1 MVGGQPFVFWSR
13 AMKKAVFAA
22 VLAVLAVAAA
32 WAGEANAQMGI
43 PLSVEGRLDYAVPTS
58 DFDDVVDEGAGWG
71 AGASLGIRPGLA
83 LYGTYSNTRFGV
95 GLLDDDEPQAEDG
108 GFSVGLTAAI
118 PGGTPRVAP
127 WVGVGAVFHTL
138 ELGGVE
144 EGIDE
149 EVGFEVGG
157 GVAIGVAQN
166 VRLTPG
172 IGYRRYTAELDGL
185 LGDTELDVSYV
196 TAGVGLNISF

>member
-1 MVGGQPFVFWSR
+1 
-13 AMKKAVFAA
+13 MKKAMFAA
-22 VLAVLAVAAA
+22 VLAVVAASA
-32 WAGEANAQMGI
+32 ADVEAQMGI
-43 PLSVEGRLDYAVPTS
+43 PLSIEGRLDYAVPTG
-58 DFDDVVDEGAGWG
+58 DFDDVVDEGSSLSAGV
-71 AGASLGIRPGLA
+71 SLGLRPGLA

-95 GLLDDDEPQAEDG
+95 GLTDDDEPDAEDS

-118 PGGTPRVAP
+118 PGGGGRVAP
-127 WVGVGAVFHTL
+127 WVGAGAVFHTL
-138 ELGGVE
+138 ELGGIE

-172 IGYRRYTAELDGL
+172 IGYRRYSTELEGL
-185 LGDTELDVSYV
+185 VGSTELDVSYF
-196 TAGVGLNISF
+196 TAGVGLNFSF

>member
-1 MVGGQPFVFWSR
+1 
-13 AMKKAVFAA
+13 MKKAVFAA
-22 VLAVLAVAAA
+22 VLAAVAAS
-32 WAGEANAQMGI
+32 AGDARAQMGI
-43 PLSVEGRLDYAVPTS
+43 PLSVEGRLDYAVPTG
-58 DFDDVVDEGAGWG
+58 DFDDVVDEGTSIGG
-71 AGASLGIRPGLA
+71 GVSLGIRPGLA

-95 GLLDDDEPQAEDG
+95 GLTSDDEPDAEDS

-118 PGGTPRVAP
+118 PGGGARVSP
-127 WVGVGAVFHTL
+127 WIGAGAVFHTL

-157 GVAIGVAQN
+157 GVALGLTPNI
-166 VRLTPG
+166 RLTPG
-172 IGYRRYTAELDGL
+172 VGFRRYGTELEGL
-185 LGDTELDVSYV
+185 LGSAELHVSYF

>member
-1 MVGGQPFVFWSR
+1 
-13 AMKKAVFAA
+13 MKKAVFVA
-22 VLAVLAVAAA
+22 VVAALA
-32 WAGEANAQMGI
+32 GSAGEAGAQMGI
-43 PLSVEGRLDYAVPTS
+43 PLSIEGRLDYAVPTG
-58 DFDDVVDEGAGWG
+58 DFDDSADEGVSIGG
-71 AGASLGIRPGLA
+71 GASLGVRPGLA

-95 GLLDDDEPQAEDG
+95 SLTSDEEPDAEDS
-108 GFSVGLTAAI
+108 GFSVGLTAAL
-118 PGGTPRVAP
+118 PGGIGAQP
-127 WVGVGAVFHTL
+127 WIGAGAVFHTL

-157 GVAIGVAQN
+157 GVALGIARN

-172 IGYRRYTAELDGL
+172 IGYRRYSTEIQGL
-185 LGDTELDVSYV
+185 LGDRELDVSYF

>member
-1 MVGGQPFVFWSR
+1 
-13 AMKKAVFAA
+13 MKRAVFAA
-22 VLAVLAVAAA
+22 VLAAVAAS
-32 WAGEANAQMGI
+32 AGDAHAQMGI
-43 PLSVEGRLDYAVPTS
+43 PLSVEGRLDYAVPTG

-71 AGASLGIRPGLA
+71 AGLSLGISPGLA

-95 GLLDDDEPQAEDG
+95 GLLDDEEPQAEDG

-118 PGGTPRVAP
+118 PGGTYRVAP
-127 WVGVGAVFHTL
+127 WIGAGAVFHTL
-138 ELGGVE
+138 ELNGVE
-144 EGIDE
+144 DGIDE

-157 GVAIGVAQN
+157 GVAIGIAQN

-172 IGYRRYTAELDGL
+172 IGYRRYSTELDGL

>member
-1 MVGGQPFVFWSR
+1 MV
-13 AMKKAVFAA
+13 KAVFAA
-22 VLAVLAVAAA
+22 VLASVAVSAVDAH
-32 WAGEANAQMGI
+32 AQMGI
-43 PLSVEGRLDYAVPTS
+43 PLSVEGRLDYAVPTG
-58 DFDDVVDEGAGWG
+58 DFDDAVDEGAGWS
-71 AGASLGIRPGLA
+71 AGASLGISPGLA
-83 LYGTYSNTRFGV
+83 LYGTYSNTRFGA
-95 GLLDDDEPQAEDG
+95 GLLDDEEPHAEDS

-118 PGGTPRVAP
+118 PGGTARVAP
-127 WVGVGAVFHTL
+127 WVGAGAVFHTL

-149 EVGFEVGG
+149 KVGFEVGG
-157 GVAIGVAQN
+157 GVAIGVARN

-172 IGYRRYTAELDGL
+172 IGYRRYTAEFDGV

>member
-1 MVGGQPFVFWSR
+1 
-13 AMKKAVFAA
+13 MKKAVFAA
-22 VLAVLAVAAA
+22 VLAVVVAAS
-32 WAGEANAQMGI
+32 AGDGQAQVGI
-43 PLSVEGRLDYAVPTS
+43 PLSVEGRLDYAVPTG
-58 DFDDVVDEGAGWG
+58 DFDDGADEGVSVGG
-71 AGASLGIRPGLA
+71 GVSLGIRDGLA
-83 LYGTYSNTRFGV
+83 LYGSYSNTRFGV
-95 GLLDDDEPQAEDG
+95 SLTSDEEPDAEDS

-118 PGGTPRVAP
+118 PGGSGRVAP
-127 WVGVGAVFHTL
+127 WIGAGAVFHTL

-157 GVAIGVAQN
+157 GVALGLSPN

-172 IGYRRYTAELDGL
+172 IGFRRYGTKIEGL
-185 LGDTELDVSYV
+185 LGDRELDVSYF

>member
-1 MVGGQPFVFWSR
+1 
-13 AMKKAVFAA
+13 MKIAVFAA
-22 VLAVLAVAAA
+22 VLAAVAAS
-32 WAGEANAQMGI
+32 AGGARAQMGL
-43 PLSVEGRLDYAVPTS
+43 PLSVEGRLDYAVPTG
-58 DFDDVVDEGAGWG
+58 DFDRAAGEGVSVGG
-71 AGASLGIRPGLA
+71 GVSLGIRDGLA
-83 LYGTYSNTRFGV
+83 LYGSYSNTRFGIS
-95 GLLDDDEPQAEDG
+95 LTSDEEPDAEDS

-118 PGGTPRVAP
+118 PGGGARVAP
-127 WVGVGAVFHTL
+127 WIGAGAVFHTL

-157 GVAIGVAQN
+157 GVALGLSRN

-172 IGYRRYTAELDGL
+172 LGYRRYSTEISGL
-185 LGDTELDVSYV
+185 LGSTDLDVSYF

>member
-1 MVGGQPFVFWSR
+1 MKR
-13 AMKKAVFAA
+13 ALFAT
-22 VLAVLAVAAA
+22 VLLAAA
-32 WAGEANAQMGI
+32 ASAAQAQAQLGI
-43 PLSVEGRLDYAVPTS
+43 PLAIEGRLDYAVPTG
-58 DFDDVVDEGAGWG
+58 DFDDAVDEGAGWS
-71 AGASLGIRPGLA
+71 AGVSLGVSPGLA
-83 LYGTYSNTRFGV
+83 MYGTYSNTRFGV
-95 GLLDDDEPQAEDG
+95 GLLDDDEPHAEDS

-118 PGGTPRVAP
+118 PGGTARVAP
-127 WVGVGAVFHTL
+127 WIGAGAVIHTL

-157 GVAIGVAQN
+157 GVAIGVARN

-172 IGYRRYTAELDGL
+172 IGYRRYSTELGGL
-185 LGDTELDVSYV
+185 LGDRELDVSYF

>member
-1 MVGGQPFVFWSR
+1 
-13 AMKKAVFAA
+13 MKKTVFAA
-22 VLAVLAVAAA
+22 VLVVAATSA
-32 WAGEANAQMGI
+32 VDAHAQMGI
-43 PLSVEGRLDYAVPTS
+43 PLSVEGRLDYAVPTG

-71 AGASLGIRPGLA
+71 AGVSLGVSPGLA
-83 LYGTYSNTRFGV
+83 VYGTYSNTRFGV
-95 GLLDDDEPQAEDG
+95 GLLDDEEPQAEDS

-118 PGGTPRVAP
+118 PGGTARVAP
-127 WVGVGAVFHTL
+127 WIGAGAVFHTL

-144 EGIDE
+144 DGIDE

-157 GVAIGVAQN
+157 GVAIGVARN

-172 IGYRRYTAELDGL
+172 IGYRRYGTELDGL
-185 LGDTELDVSYV
+185 LGGTELDVSYV